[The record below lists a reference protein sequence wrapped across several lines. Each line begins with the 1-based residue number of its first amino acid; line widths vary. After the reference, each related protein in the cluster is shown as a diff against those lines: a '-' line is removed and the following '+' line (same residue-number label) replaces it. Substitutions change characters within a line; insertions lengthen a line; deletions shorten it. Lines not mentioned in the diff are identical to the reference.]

1 VVALPPAYSWRA
13 APCGLCRADDVH
25 SAVSQLTYGHSTIN
39 SFAQVV
45 VDAIDPS
52 VLVSRAET
60 KLYDFGAIEE
70 EELHDITIPL
80 DLQISAWLHLEP
92 KPQTHPRCYICDGDA
107 RVSN

>member
-1 VVALPPAYSWRA
+1 MASPSASCTGQRSLVTFSRSVCQRQEEPSANSGIPILPTVRPT
-13 APCGLCRADDVH
+13 C
-25 SAVSQLTYGHSTIN
+25 TYTVPMRSVN
-39 SFAQVV
+39 WSAQVV

-80 DLQISAWLHLEP
+80 DLQISACS
-92 KPQTHPRCYICDGDA
+92 R
-107 RVSN
+107 

>member
-1 VVALPPAYSWRA
+1 MVGAL
-13 APCGLCRADDVH
+13 
-25 SAVSQLTYGHSTIN
+25 
-39 SFAQVV
+39 AQVV

-80 DLQISAWLHLEP
+80 DLQISKYVHA
-92 KPQTHPRCYICDGDA
+92 TFD
-107 RVSN
+107 